1 MSPAERPP
9 AHVFS
14 RRERQI
20 MDVLYARGE
29 ATAWEIQRNIPD
41 APSYA
46 ATRRL
51 IAILEEKGHVRHR
64 TEGTKYVY
72 SPTGDVEAARATALK
87 HLRQTFFHGS
97 TARAVTAL
105 LDLGGGDLKPDELDQ
120 LAELIEKARREGR

>member
-1 MSPAERPP
+1 MTAMDRPS

-29 ATAWEIQRNIPD
+29 ATALEIQRNIPD

-64 TEGTKYVY
+64 AEGTKYVY
-72 SPTGDVEAARATALK
+72 SPTGDVEAARETAVRHLK
-87 HLRQTFFHGS
+87 QTFFNGS
-97 TARAVTAL
+97 TARAVTAM
-105 LDLGGGDLKPDELDQ
+105 LDLGARDLKPEELDQ